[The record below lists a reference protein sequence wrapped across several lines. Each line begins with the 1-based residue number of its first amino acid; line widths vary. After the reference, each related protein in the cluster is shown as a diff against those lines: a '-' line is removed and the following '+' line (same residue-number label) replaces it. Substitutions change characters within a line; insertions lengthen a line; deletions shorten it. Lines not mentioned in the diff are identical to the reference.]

1 MTSIPLRK
9 LFPTQWISS
18 PSFSSSSS
26 CLWGPGQLC
35 ELWRAL
41 WGWPHTRPS
50 AAASK
55 PDVCPSSD
63 RSASCNPLHLQPRRN
78 AHKKCFFLDI
88 CSEKQVCHVN
98 IWLYLS
104 REDQVCASHHQPSH
118 SLLLYTLILLLL
130 LSLSVGVVRGYGFG
144 QLLHLC
150 GDRAMIFLKVLCM
163 LKDAVEILLRTKL
176 ENRYFC
182 HEQSFVIS
190 ESGLKCEVCISMI
203 LKAARMVQ
211 YLVFLTALAFL
222 LDLLLFLQFLCDTSL
237 TQGLSLAALVGL
249 AVQRCLQGR
258 VTPHTNYDLLAELN
272 WDGQQ
277 GSKTTKT

>member
-1 MTSIPLRK
+1 MAKTITTEDNLTSIPLRK

-88 CSEKQVCHVN
+88 CSEKQV
-98 IWLYLS
+98 
-104 REDQVCASHHQPSH
+104 HQFKWSLFVTWRPS
-118 SLLLYTLILLLL
+118 L
-130 LSLSVGVVRGYGFG
+130 
-144 QLLHLC
+144 
-150 GDRAMIFLKVLCM
+150 
-163 LKDAVEILLRTKL
+163 
-176 ENRYFC
+176 
-182 HEQSFVIS
+182 
-190 ESGLKCEVCISMI
+190 CISPSAFSFAPS
-203 LKAARMVQ
+203 LYAHSPSS
-211 YLVFLTALAFL
+211 ALSQCWRGTW
-222 LDLLLFLQFLCDTSL
+222 LQLWSTSA
-237 TQGLSLAALVGL
+237 SL
-249 AVQRCLQGR
+249 R
-258 VTPHTNYDLLAELN
+258 
-272 WDGQQ
+272 W
-277 GSKTTKT
+277 

>member
-1 MTSIPLRK
+1 MLSQHLR
-9 LFPTQWISS
+9 LFSLQKQLQLRTTWLRFHYGNSFQPSESHHLLLLLLLLVFEGLDSFVSS
-18 PSFSSSSS
+18 DE
-26 CLWGPGQLC
+26 LC
-35 ELWRAL
+35 EVGHILVRL
-41 WGWPHTRPS
+41 LQQVSQTFVLLLIDQLPVTLFIFSLEETHT
-50 AAASK
+50 K
-55 PDVCPSSD
+55 NV
-63 RSASCNPLHLQPRRN
+63 
-78 AHKKCFFLDI
+78 FFLDI

-203 LKAARMVQ
+203 
-211 YLVFLTALAFL
+211 
-222 LDLLLFLQFLCDTSL
+222 
-237 TQGLSLAALVGL
+237 
-249 AVQRCLQGR
+249 
-258 VTPHTNYDLLAELN
+258 
-272 WDGQQ
+272 
-277 GSKTTKT
+277 